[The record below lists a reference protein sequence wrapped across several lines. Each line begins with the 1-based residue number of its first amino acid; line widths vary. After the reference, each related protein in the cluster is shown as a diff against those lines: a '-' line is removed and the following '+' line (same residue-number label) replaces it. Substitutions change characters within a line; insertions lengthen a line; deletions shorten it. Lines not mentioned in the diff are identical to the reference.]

1 MSNPF
6 PFKPLLDLTVNRM
19 DDAARRLGELIASEQ
34 EGTRKLELLQN
45 YRAEYEARFQ
55 EAARNGIGPEAWRNF
70 SAFLGRIDEAIAA
83 QHAAVDRSRERT
95 AAGQRAWLAQRNK
108 VKAFDT
114 LQQRHE
120 AGEARK
126 SARQEQKFLDEHS
139 AKQFRDRLADDDTL

>member
-1 MSNPF
+1 MSAPF
-6 PFKPLLDLTVNRM
+6 PLKPLLDLTVTRM
-19 DDAARRLGELIASEQ
+19 DEAARRLGELIASEQ
-34 EGTRKLELLQN
+34 EGARKLELLQN

-70 SAFLGRIDEAIAA
+70 SAFLGRIDDAIAA
-83 QHAAVDRSRERT
+83 QRANVDQSRQRT
-95 AAGQRAWLAQRNK
+95 AVGQQAWLAQRNK

-139 AKQFRDRLADDDTL
+139 AKQFRKRQDEDF